1 MKVLELRKIL
11 AELNLETSGSKTE
24 LENRL
29 SDHFKDRT
37 YSAIDNGGHHS
48 SPDESDSDGDNTDRG
63 QEIVGSPSMNT
74 AAPPDF
80 SEAIQCGCV
89 MQYEELKQDFV
100 EFKHKVDSL
109 CSSRDRMLDDYKS
122 KCCMYEEKILHLE
135 QEKANLL
142 EVIKILSS
150 ELSAREAQSQT
161 SSEQWQTVSSNK
173 NQPAEQSSSKVSNQ
187 SKKKK
192 KKNAKTSHSQENA
205 ERTQP
210 QVISQPS
217 PSSSASIEDAKT
229 KRPVV
234 VIVGDSLVKN
244 VQGWKVSNSKRIK
257 TVVKAFPG
265 ASVEDMFDY
274 IKPTIKRHPEEIVLH
289 VGTNDLKNSDS
300 RKVAERI
307 VDLGNFIEAE
317 SPETKVTISN
327 LLLRTDDP
335 ALNSKTEQVNNILR
349 TFAHQNDWNII
360 SHSNVTRNHLNSS
373 GLHLNLTG
381 NKVFASNFVSY
392 VRNI

>member
-1 MKVLELRKIL
+1 MKSRLSSIHGLHHKLLAFHSDPLIFPIAVYIMKVLELRKIL

-24 LENRL
+24 LESRL

-37 YSAIDNGGHHS
+37 YSVIDNGGHHS
-48 SPDESDSDGDNTDRG
+48 SPDESDSDGDNADHG
-63 QEIVGSPSMNT
+63 QEIVRSASMNT

-80 SEAIQCGCV
+80 SETIQCGCV
-89 MQYEELKQDFV
+89 TQYEELKQDFV
-100 EFKHKVDSL
+100 QLKHKVDSL
-109 CSSRDRMLDDYKS
+109 CSPRDRMLDDYKS

-150 ELSAREAQSQT
+150 EPSAREAQSQT
-161 SSEQWQTVSSNK
+161 SSEQWQTVSSNR

-187 SKKKK
+187 SKRK

-210 QVISQPS
+210 RVISQPP
-217 PSSSASIEDAKT
+217 PSSSASIKDAET

-234 VIVGDSLVKN
+234 VIAGDSLVKN
-244 VQGWKVSNSKRIK
+244 VQGWKVSNSRRIK

-300 RKVAERI
+300 RKVEERI
-307 VDLGNFIEAE
+307 VDLGNCIEAE

-327 LLLRTDDP
+327 LLPRT
-335 ALNSKTEQVNNILR
+335 EV
-349 TFAHQNDWNII
+349 
-360 SHSNVTRNHLNSS
+360 V
-373 GLHLNLTG
+373 
-381 NKVFASNFVSY
+381 
-392 VRNI
+392 